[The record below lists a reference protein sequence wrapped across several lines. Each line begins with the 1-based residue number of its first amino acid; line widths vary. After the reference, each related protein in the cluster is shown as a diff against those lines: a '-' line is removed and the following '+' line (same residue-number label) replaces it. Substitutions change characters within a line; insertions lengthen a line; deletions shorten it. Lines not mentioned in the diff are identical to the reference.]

1 MVNIGMRLIL
11 LSHGL
16 IGGVRPL
23 SVKGGPRELGPS
35 PIILARAGSGY
46 LAWSG
51 SLGGGPAKGPKGAFL
66 QKVIVRFL
74 SQFLGSRVVLCLN
87 PSMPTVLVTPERLYG
102 CVLAYRLQVDQE
114 ARSMGYVQACRFRG
128 LVSVLLS
135 AARYKDPDALLSW
148 LRSRMEHMSL
158 FRHRRFLS
166 FVAVALR
173 YVFEEVGGRFCF
185 SGVTLRVRGKLSVA
199 GNARRR
205 AFLFGA
211 GKSSFTSLKLHMLQ
225 QFGIV
230 RTTTGCLG
238 VWVRFF
244 L

>member
-1 MVNIGMRLIL
+1 MARIRFGLVL

-16 IGGVRPL
+16 VGVT
-23 SVKGGPRELGPS
+23 S
-35 PIILARAGSGY
+35 PIRPRCGHSDMGPYPVSLARVGSGY

-51 SLGGGPAKGPKGAFL
+51 ALNKGPDSGPRGAFL

-74 SQFLGSRVVLCLN
+74 AQFLGSRVVLCLN
-87 PSMPTVLVTPERLYG
+87 PSMPTVLITPERLYG

-114 ARSMGYVQACRFRG
+114 ARSMGYIQACRFRG

-173 YVFEEVGGRFCF
+173 YVFEEVGVRFCF

-205 AFLFGA
+205 AFLFGV

-244 L
+244 M

>member
-114 ARSMGYVQACRFRG
+114 
-128 LVSVLLS
+128 
-135 AARYKDPDALLSW
+135 DPDALLSW